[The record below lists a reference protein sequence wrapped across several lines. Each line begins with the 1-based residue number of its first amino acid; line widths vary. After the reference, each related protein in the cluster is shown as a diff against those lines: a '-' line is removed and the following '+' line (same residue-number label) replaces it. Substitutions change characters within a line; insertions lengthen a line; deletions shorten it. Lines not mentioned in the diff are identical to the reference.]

1 MYNNCM
7 MKEKPTWFYTNAP
20 TLKAALKLM
29 KSRAKVKLAL
39 RLNNI
44 DEFIDRMKGSK
55 GTWHNSKLDKNNLN
69 LLVREF
75 LTQAPEDY
83 WNKYGRVDIEKLN
96 FNVIKATKKNLSKMS

>member
-1 MYNNCM
+1 M

-29 KSRAKVKLAL
+29 KSKHKVKLAL

-44 DEFIDRMKGSK
+44 EEFISRMKGSH
-55 GTWHNSKLDKNNLN
+55 GTWYHPKLDKQNLN

-75 LTQAPEDY
+75 LTQGTDEY
-83 WNKYGRVDIEKLN
+83 WNQYGRVDVEKLN
-96 FNVIKATKKNLSKMS
+96 FNVIKATKKNLSKI